1 MKKMFFVCL
10 TLLLASCQ
18 EPYEKA
24 IDEYYQSHLHDP
36 SSYEL
41 VKMVGPDS
49 VTVTSAAVDMFLM
62 QTDLTDEERTL
73 GLTRYLLQLK
83 SKGKDVDAFV
93 GYRFIHEYRA
103 KNKVGALTLHRDLI
117 YFDKTMT
124 KIADVQQYGK

>member
-1 MKKMFFVCL
+1 MFFICL

-83 SKGKDVDAFV
+83 SPSIVFDNPSTFNTSLPIS
-93 GYRFIHEYRA
+93 RFCLNA
-103 KNKVGALTLHRDLI
+103 
-117 YFDKTMT
+117 M
-124 KIADVQQYGK
+124 